1 MTPDAKSATIERM
14 KVFAPGATDAE
25 LEMFAHVCRQTGLDP
40 ARRQIYY
47 MNRGKG
53 PTYMVSIDGLRIT
66 AVRTREYRGQT
77 PIQWCG
83 KDGVWC
89 DAWLESHP
97 PLAARA
103 GVWRAGFSEPLYRVA
118 LWSEYAQQTGSGAL
132 SPMWKRMPAHM
143 LGKCAEA
150 LALRA
155 AFSEACGL
163 YIPEEMDE
171 EDTPAPT
178 KRAAREEMDE
188 EDTPAAERE
197 APAKKSYPDPGTG
210 LKRARSRFFAV
221 MADAGIMA
229 GKPAET
235 SKEEWRQ
242 MLSRLLCR
250 PVALARDLTEAD
262 WMEAIQPVLR
272 LRAQLEKA
280 QMPSDEAA
288 CLAAIN
294 AACSTDLPAISEAAR
309 DQWEKAAVHL
319 GADPFA
325 EEEVAA

>member
-1 MTPDAKSATIERM
+1 MPDVKRAAIERM
-14 KVFAPGATDAE
+14 RIHAPGATDAE
-25 LEMFAHVCRQTGLDP
+25 LEMFAHVCRETGLDP

-83 KDGVWC
+83 KDAVWR
-89 DAWLESHP
+89 DVWVGEHP

-118 LWSEYAQQTGSGAL
+118 LWSEYAQQTGSGSL

-155 AFSEACGL
+155 AFSEASGL
-163 YIPEEMDE
+163 YIAEEMGEGDAPARE
-171 EDTPAPT
+171 EQSEPPAPT
-178 KRAAREEMDE
+178 KK
-188 EDTPAAERE
+188 P
-197 APAKKSYPDPGTG
+197 YPEPGSG
-210 LKRARSRFFAV
+210 LKRARGRFFAT

-235 SKEEWRQ
+235 AREEWRQ

-262 WMEAIQPVLR
+262 WMEAVQPVLR